1 MSCAAPLRISRGCSQ
16 EGPVCTSPGDRD
28 APRHEAQRGGW
39 TDRQTN
45 RLISRESLI
54 RASTSPGCSRKTF
67 PCEGSWQDVGSA
79 GNGWGSST
87 IWGLGLTLKPC
98 SSLPSL
104 LQVPRCS
111 CPCRV
116 RARVPKGCA
125 GAGGGSRALGSRK
138 CSLSLGKKRI
148 VWGQSI
154 LLAQRRGETP

>member
-28 APRHEAQRGGW
+28 APRHEAQRGEW

-79 GNGWGSST
+79 GSGWGSST

-98 SSLPSL
+98 SSLPSV

-116 RARVPKGCA
+116 RARVQRAVLVLVGAA
-125 GAGGGSRALGSRK
+125 GLWGAASAASHWE
-138 CSLSLGKKRI
+138 KK
-148 VWGQSI
+148 
-154 LLAQRRGETP
+154 E